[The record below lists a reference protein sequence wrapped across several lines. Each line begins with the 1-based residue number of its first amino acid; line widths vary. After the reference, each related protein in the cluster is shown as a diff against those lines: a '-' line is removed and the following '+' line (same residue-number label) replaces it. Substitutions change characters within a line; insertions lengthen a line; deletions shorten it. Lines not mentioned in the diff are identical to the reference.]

1 MLSIKCP
8 YCQVRLKI
16 DESKIP
22 DHLNAFNCPRCKE
35 TISVSLL
42 HRYKIVSNNEDT
54 IYIQKNNNTT
64 ATLTVLPDACTP
76 SQSFQLRTGINI
88 IGRKNGNTSEAKIEI
103 ETNDK
108 LMSREHIKIEAVQY
122 GKGEYNYLLSDNG
135 SKNQTRHNS
144 HYLDHGEI
152 IVLRDKDE
160 IEIGNTKIQFNK

>member
-8 YCQVRLKI
+8 YCKVRLKI

-22 DHLNAFNCPRCKE
+22 AHLNAFNCPRCKQP
-35 TISVSLL
+35 ISISLL
-42 HRYKIVSNNEDT
+42 HQYKIVSNSEDT
-54 IYIQKNNNTT
+54 IYIQKNDNTT
-64 ATLTVLPDACTP
+64 ATLTILPDACTP

-88 IGRKNGNTSEAKIEI
+88 IGRKNGNISEAKIEV

-122 GKGEYNYLLSDNG
+122 GNGEYNYLLSDYG

-144 HYLDHGEI
+144 HFLDQGEI

>member
-1 MLSIKCP
+1 MLFIKCP
-8 YCQVRLKI
+8 YCKVRLKI

-22 DHLNAFNCPRCKE
+22 VHLNAFNCPRCKQP
-35 TISVSLL
+35 ISISLL
-42 HRYKIVSNNEDT
+42 HQYKIVSNSEDT
-54 IYIQKNNNTT
+54 IYIQKNDNTT

-108 LMSREHIKIEAVQY
+108 LMSREHLKIEAVQY
-122 GKGEYNYLLSDNG
+122 GNGEYNYLLSDYS

-144 HYLDHGEI
+144 HYLNQGEI

>member
-1 MLSIKCP
+1 MLFIKCP
-8 YCQVRLKI
+8 YCKVRLKI

-22 DHLNAFNCPRCKE
+22 AHLNAFNCPRCKQP
-35 TISVSLL
+35 ISISLL
-42 HRYKIVSNNEDT
+42 HQYKIVSNSEDT
-54 IYIQKNNNTT
+54 IYIQKNDNTT

-108 LMSREHIKIEAVQY
+108 LMSREHLKIEAVQY
-122 GKGEYNYLLSDNG
+122 GNGEYNYLLSDYG

-144 HYLDHGEI
+144 HFLDQGEI

>member
-22 DHLNAFNCPRCKE
+22 AHLNAFNCPRCKKP
-35 TISVSLL
+35 ISVSLL
-42 HRYKIVSNNEDT
+42 HQYKIVSDNEET
-54 IYIQKNNNTT
+54 QYIQKSKNTT
-64 ATLTVLPDACTP
+64 ATLTVLADACTP

-152 IVLRDKDE
+152 IVLHNQDE

>member
-8 YCQVRLKI
+8 YCKVRLKI

-22 DHLNAFNCPRCKE
+22 VHLNAFNCPRCKQP
-35 TISVSLL
+35 ISISLL
-42 HRYKIVSNNEDT
+42 HQYKIVSNSEDT
-54 IYIQKNNNTT
+54 IYIQKNDNTT

-122 GKGEYNYLLSDNG
+122 GNGEYNYLLSDYG
-135 SKNQTRHNS
+135 SKNQTRHNNL
-144 HYLDHGEI
+144 YLNQGEI

>member
-1 MLSIKCP
+1 MLFIKCP
-8 YCQVRLKI
+8 YCKVRLKI

-22 DHLNAFNCPRCKE
+22 AHLNAFNCPRCKQP
-35 TISVSLL
+35 ISISLL
-42 HRYKIVSNNEDT
+42 HQYKIVSNSEDT
-54 IYIQKNNNTT
+54 IYIQKNDNTT

-122 GKGEYNYLLSDNG
+122 GNGEYNYLLSDYS
-135 SKNQTRHNS
+135 SKNQTRHNN
-144 HYLDHGEI
+144 HYLNQGEI

>member
-1 MLSIKCP
+1 MLFIKCP
-8 YCQVRLKI
+8 YCKVRLKI

-22 DHLNAFNCPRCKE
+22 AHLNAFNCPRCKQP
-35 TISVSLL
+35 ISISLL
-42 HRYKIVSNNEDT
+42 HQYKIVSNSEDT
-54 IYIQKNNNTT
+54 IYIQKNDNTT

-122 GKGEYNYLLSDNG
+122 GNGEYNYLLSDYS
-135 SKNQTRHNS
+135 SKNQTRHNN
-144 HYLDHGEI
+144 HYLNQGEI
-152 IVLRDKDE
+152 IVLRDKDV

>member
-1 MLSIKCP
+1 MLFIKCP
-8 YCQVRLKI
+8 YCKVRLKI

-22 DHLNAFNCPRCKE
+22 AHLNAFNCPRCKQP
-35 TISVSLL
+35 ISISLL
-42 HRYKIVSNNEDT
+42 HQYKIVSNSEDT
-54 IYIQKNNNTT
+54 IYIQKNDNTT

-122 GKGEYNYLLSDNG
+122 GNGEYNYLLSDYS
-135 SKNQTRHNS
+135 SKNKTRHNS
-144 HYLDHGEI
+144 HYLNQGEI

-160 IEIGNTKIQFNK
+160 IEIGNTKICFNK

>member
-22 DHLNAFNCPRCKE
+22 AHLNAFNCPRCKQP
-35 TISVSLL
+35 ISISLL
-42 HRYKIVSNNEDT
+42 HQYKIVSNSEDT
-54 IYIQKNNNTT
+54 IYIQKSNNTT
-64 ATLTVLPDACTP
+64 ATLTVLPGACTP

-122 GKGEYNYLLSDNG
+122 GNGEYNYLLSDNS

-144 HYLDHGEI
+144 HYLDQGEI
-152 IVLRDKDE
+152 LVLRDKDE
-160 IEIGNTKIQFNK
+160 IEIGNTKIYFNK

>member
-1 MLSIKCP
+1 MLFIKCP
-8 YCQVRLKI
+8 YCKVRLKI

-22 DHLNAFNCPRCKE
+22 AHLNAFNCPRCKQP
-35 TISVSLL
+35 ISISLL
-42 HRYKIVSNNEDT
+42 HQYKIVSNSEDT
-54 IYIQKNNNTT
+54 IYIQKNDNTT

-88 IGRKNGNTSEAKIEI
+88 IGRKN
-103 ETNDK
+103 DK
-108 LMSREHIKIEAVQY
+108 LMSREHIKIEAGQY
-122 GKGEYNYLLSDNG
+122 GNGEYNYLLSDYS

-144 HYLDHGEI
+144 HYLNQGEI

>member
-1 MLSIKCP
+1 MLFIKCP
-8 YCQVRLKI
+8 YCKVRLKI

-22 DHLNAFNCPRCKE
+22 AHLNAFNCPRCKQP
-35 TISVSLL
+35 ISISLL
-42 HRYKIVSNNEDT
+42 HQYKIVSNSEDT
-54 IYIQKNNNTT
+54 IYIQKNDNTT

-122 GKGEYNYLLSDNG
+122 GNGEYNYLLSDYS

-144 HYLDHGEI
+144 HYLNQGEI

>member
-1 MLSIKCP
+1 MLFIKCP
-8 YCQVRLKI
+8 YCKVRLKI

-22 DHLNAFNCPRCKE
+22 AHLNAFNCPRCKQP
-35 TISVSLL
+35 ISISLL
-42 HRYKIVSNNEDT
+42 HQYKIVSNSEDT
-54 IYIQKNNNTT
+54 IYIQKNDNTT

-108 LMSREHIKIEAVQY
+108 LMSREHLKIEAVQY
-122 GKGEYNYLLSDNG
+122 GNGEYNYLLSDYS
-135 SKNQTRHNS
+135 SKNQTRHNN
-144 HYLDHGEI
+144 HYLNQGEI

>member
-8 YCQVRLKI
+8 HCNVGLKI
-16 DESKIP
+16 DETKIP
-22 DHLNAFNCPRCKE
+22 ANLKAFNCPRCKQP
-35 TISVSLL
+35 ISISLVHQFKTVSE
-42 HRYKIVSNNEDT
+42 NEDT
-54 IYIQKNNNTT
+54 IYIQKNDNTT
-64 ATLTVLPDACTP
+64 ATLTVLADANTP

-144 HYLDHGEI
+144 HYLHPGEI
-152 IVLRDKDE
+152 IILRNKDE
-160 IEIGNTKIQFNK
+160 IEIGNTKICFNK